1 MKKFYSGIDINF
13 SSRNKAGIFIEKER
27 GKLDLGSSGITGY
40 CSVEYCVWNGK
51 RLFLISTKETK
62 LFLTGV
68 EYGLKQTHLFCIRIS
83 CR

>member
-1 MKKFYSGIDINF
+1 MEI
-13 SSRNKAGIFIEKER
+13 ER

-40 CSVEYCVWNGK
+40 CSVEYCIWNGK
-51 RLFLISTKETK
+51 KLFLISTKETK

-68 EYGLKQTHLFCIRIS
+68 KPKLKQTHLICIRII